1 MLKLMF
7 SYRARI
13 HTFLPWLGGSSDGN
27 GTGKSC
33 FGRHRLPP
41 NRFFLGKTGKREKT
55 RKNGSNRNKIGW
67 GVLLI
72 VFSVPIFSREN
83 S

>member
-33 FGRHRLPP
+33 FGRHHLPA
-41 NRFFLGKTGKREKT
+41 NRFFFLGKQENEKKPGKTAVTGTK
-55 RKNGSNRNKIGW
+55 SV
-67 GVLLI
+67 GV
-72 VFSVPIFSREN
+72 FY
-83 S
+83 